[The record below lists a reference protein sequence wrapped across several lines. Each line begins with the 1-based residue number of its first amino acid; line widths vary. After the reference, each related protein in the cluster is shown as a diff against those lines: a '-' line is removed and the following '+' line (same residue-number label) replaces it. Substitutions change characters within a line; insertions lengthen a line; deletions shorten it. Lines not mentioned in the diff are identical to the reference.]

1 MKHFIFDFDGVL
13 ADSMPVWAGVYMGLL
28 IDNGIEVPPDMIK
41 DITPLGNS
49 GATRY
54 CIEHGLD
61 MPHST
66 ITNFVLEKI
75 EKAYKTDVKLKL
87 FVREILTELH
97 AKGIHLHVLTASSHS
112 YVDPFLK
119 RKEIFDLF
127 DNVWSSDDFALTKS
141 NPEIYKQIATKL
153 NTTPENCTMFDDNV
167 LALSTANAAGMNIVG
182 VYDSSSEELKNEFLK
197 ITDNYIYD
205 FSEINNILKS
215 L

>member
-49 GATRY
+49 GAARY

-75 EKAYKTDVKLKL
+75 YDACRYARL
-87 FVREILTELH
+87 FLD
-97 AKGIHLHVLTASSHS
+97 
-112 YVDPFLK
+112 YVY
-119 RKEIFDLF
+119 RS
-127 DNVWSSDDFALTKS
+127 V
-141 NPEIYKQIATKL
+141 
-153 NTTPENCTMFDDNV
+153 
-167 LALSTANAAGMNIVG
+167 
-182 VYDSSSEELKNEFLK
+182 EFLDY
-197 ITDNYIYD
+197 THRRQTSDR
-205 FSEINNILKS
+205 
-215 L
+215 